1 MRGYDMPIYQYKA
14 KEGGCENCQDGFELM
29 QAMSAK
35 ELTKCPQCGGGV
47 KKCPSMCSGFSPMLS
62 NSNLRDKGFTKL
74 QKRGDGSYE
83 KMT

>member
-1 MRGYDMPIYQYKA
+1 MPIYKYQTK
-14 KEGGCENCQDGFELM
+14 KNGCDYCQNGFEIM

-35 ELTKCPQCGGGV
+35 TLSKCPQCNKPI
-47 KKCPSMCSGFSPMLS
+47 KKIPAGCSGFSPLLS

-83 KMT
+83 KVT